1 MNLEKSKKAKDDFRR
16 KYPRREFKHTVG
28 LLYRGAYHF
37 AEGAQVGEGGL
48 LLYLDIPIE
57 IGENLVV
64 NFQIPGGDFVCVRGA
79 IRNFSKRE
87 DESNPYSYGISFEN
101 LKFAHRREIRHF
113 VSTAK

>member
-1 MNLEKSKKAKDDFRR
+1 MTTQKSIKAKDDFRR

-48 LLYLDIPIE
+48 LLNLDIPIDVGQN
-57 IGENLVV
+57 IVV

-79 IRNFSKRE
+79 VRNISKRE
-87 DESNPYSYGISFEN
+87 DFSNPYSYGISFEN
-101 LKFAHRREIRHF
+101 LKFSHRREIRHF